1 MRWLVWCVALL
12 AVSCGKS
19 RKVDVTARSAAVSH
33 DAAEVAAPPAPPGK
47 LELECSDTGPELP
60 VRDEAAGP
68 GVPRIE
74 SARSAGLPEG
84 WIAYVAEGKVWLVSS
99 DAQRRRKIAGGTAPR
114 WLPGGRSLVFVS
126 ELDDRTPRLFVAAT
140 DCSAVRPLAALVE
153 GAEQVISCVNDGTA
167 PRPSYEEDIFAYAV
181 SPSGKSIAF
190 LRRGPELSSLH
201 VLELATGTERKL
213 VDDVHFVEPAWFP
226 DERGVAYAAAGEN
239 GEQLLRFDVA
249 TGQTRKLAAAW
260 QLQIAITPHAQPLFQ
275 SAAGESFTIE
285 DRQAR
290 LYQGDL
296 TRSLAGS
303 ELAPGSYGTPRI
315 SPDGT
320 KLAAPWGIWT
330 GNGPAALRD
339 HGLSLFALSNAESAF
354 KRRAFPSL
362 PDTIVFTQPKTRNL
376 CRAASG
382 QRYSMHDP
390 SWARDSRHLAFGL
403 VYHGASFIEDRG
415 QIVALD
421 TNDPGGRLF
430 FLANGTQPA
439 WSP

>member
-1 MRWLVWCVALL
+1 MRWLMWCVALL

-19 RKVDVTARSAAVSH
+19 RKVEVTAGSASASQGAV
-33 DAAEVAAPPAPPGK
+33 EVAPPPSPPGK
-47 LELECSDTGPELP
+47 LELECSDTGPDLP
-60 VRDEAAGP
+60 VADEAAGP

-99 DAQRRRKIAGGTAPR
+99 DGQRRRRIVGGTAPR
-114 WLPGGRSLVFVS
+114 WLPGGRWLVFVS
-126 ELDDRTPRLFVAAT
+126 ELDDRTPGLFVAAT
-140 DCSAVRPLAALVE
+140 DCSVVRPLTPLVDN
-153 GAEQVISCVNDGTA
+153 ADQITSCVNDGSA
-167 PRPSYEEDIFAYAV
+167 PRPSYEDDIFAYTI

-190 LRRGPELSSLH
+190 LRRGPALSSLH
-201 VLELATGTERKL
+201 VLELATGMERKL
-213 VDDVHFVEPAWFP
+213 VDGVHFVEPAWFP
-226 DERGVAYAAAGEN
+226 DERSIAYAAAGEN
-239 GEQLLRFDVA
+239 TEQLLRVEVD
-249 TGQTRKLAAAW
+249 TGQTQKLAAAW
-260 QLQIAITPHAQPLFQ
+260 QPQVAITPHSQPLFQ

-303 ELAPGSYGTPRI
+303 ELAPGSYDILRI

-339 HGLSLFALSNAESAF
+339 HGLSLFALSNAPSAF

-362 PDTIVFTQPKTRNL
+362 PDTIVFTRPKTRNL
-376 CRAASG
+376 SRAASG
-382 QRYSMHDP
+382 ERYSMHDP
-390 SWARDSRHLAFGL
+390 SWARDSRYLAFGL
-403 VYHGASFIEDRG
+403 VYHGRSFIEDRG
-415 QIVALD
+415 QIVAVD
-421 TNDPGGRLF
+421 TNGSTGRLF

-439 WSP
+439 WGW